1 MTMKKY
7 DIIIIGGGVS
17 GLIAANAAKS
27 KSVLILEASPRV
39 GKKLLATGNGKCNL
53 LNKNLSADY
62 YNAPDFVLPVF
73 NRYNEKSLENF
84 YDDLGLAIR
93 FDSEG
98 RGYPVSE
105 CAATVL
111 DILRRA
117 VSNKGVDIIT
127 ECRVTGVEKKDC
139 FVISASCGEYFADKV
154 LFAAG
159 SDAGFGIDSLD
170 ILDRIAANR
179 PFRAALAPLSTDT
192 APIKGLNGVRV
203 KCAASL
209 ITGGEYVRT
218 EYGEVLFKSFGLS
231 GIAVFNL
238 SSLYVRAGAP
248 ENSYIS
254 LNLLEQSYKKV
265 LETLIHKAEKF
276 KTADELLGGI
286 FHKMVNACILN
297 YAGVGAREKC
307 GENDL
312 KKIAAAIVNYRIRIK
327 GVADKSLAQVMC
339 GGINL
344 DGINK
349 NTLESKSVKGLY
361 FSGEAVDIDGLS
373 GGYNLMWA
381 AASALT
387 AAENF

>member
-1 MTMKKY
+1 MTMKKF

-17 GLIAANAAKS
+17 GLIAAIAAKS

-62 YNAPDFVLPVF
+62 YNAPDFVTPVF
-73 NRYNEKSLENF
+73 TKYNEKSLENF
-84 YDDLGLAIR
+84 YDNLGLALR

-98 RGYPVSE
+98 RGYPMSE

-111 DILRRA
+111 DVLRRA
-117 VSNKGVDIIT
+117 VCEKGVET
-127 ECRVTGVEKKDC
+127 VTDCKVTRIEKKDC
-139 FVISASCGEYFADKV
+139 FVLTAASGEYFADKV

-159 SDAGFGIDSLD
+159 SDAGFGIDSLN
-170 ILDRIAANR
+170 ILDGIAANR
-179 PFRAALAPLSTDT
+179 SFEAALSPLSTDT

-209 ITGGEYVRT
+209 ISGGKHMRT

-238 SSLYVRAGAP
+238 SSYYVRAGTP

-254 LNLLEQSYKKV
+254 LNLMEQPYEKV
-265 LETLIHKAEKF
+265 LDTLTHKAEKF
-276 KTADELLGGI
+276 KTASELLSGN

-297 YAGVGAREKC
+297 YARVDAGEKC
-307 GENDL
+307 VENNL
-312 KKIAAAIVNYRIRIK
+312 KKISAAIVDYRIKIT
-327 GVADKSLAQVMC
+327 GVPDKSLAQVMC
-339 GGINL
+339 GGIKL